1 MMLAA
6 LLAAVALAGPALPVP
21 EARTVPAVR
30 VFAFLRDYHALPAD
44 ERSAF
49 TLRYTLEA
57 DPDPAGREWSFWTRL
72 DGEEWRVLERAPDG
86 AVAPPD
92 PARLSAGL
100 QLATD
105 APQGAVQAHV
115 SFTLSA
121 APSETYDLAELQAA
135 LAQTRAAMRRSL
147 GLRAL
152 IAPRPRRIDFT
163 FDGSAPDAFAV
174 FPDGREVEL
183 TSVFEN
189 VIQLDPGARDL
200 RGAQTIRFA
209 RAPLHAVI
217 VVAN

>member
-6 LLAAVALAGPALPVP
+6 LLAALALISAEAPGP
-21 EARTVPAVR
+21 EARTVPAER
-30 VFAFLRDYHALPAD
+30 VFAFWQDFHALPQD

-49 TLRYTLEA
+49 TLSYRLEA
-57 DPDPAGREWSFWTRL
+57 EPDADGRERRFWTRL
-72 DGEEWRVLERAPDG
+72 DGEDWAVLARGPDG
-86 AVAPPD
+86 AVTPPD
-92 PARLSAGL
+92 PERLAAGL

-115 SFTLSA
+115 SFALSA
-121 APSETYDLAELQAA
+121 APSETYDLADLQAA
-135 LAQTRAAMRRSL
+135 LAQTRAAMRRTL

-152 IAPRPRRIDFT
+152 IAPRPRRIDFA
-163 FDGSAPDAFAV
+163 FDGPAPDAFAV

-189 VIQLDPGARDL
+189 VIQLDPGAREL

>member
-1 MMLAA
+1 MLAA
-6 LLAAVALAGPALPVP
+6 LLAALALVSADAPGP
-21 EARTVPAVR
+21 EARTVPAER

-49 TLRYTLEA
+49 TLRYVLEA
-57 DPDPAGREWSFWTRL
+57 DPDPDGREWRFWTRL
-72 DGEEWRVLERAPDG
+72 DGEDWRVLERGPDG
-86 AVAPPD
+86 AVTAPD
-92 PARLSAGL
+92 PERLSAGL

-105 APQGAVQAHV
+105 APQGAVRAQV
-115 SFTLSA
+115 GFTLTA

-135 LAQTRAAMRRSL
+135 LAQTRAAMRRTL

-152 IAPRPRRIDFT
+152 IAPRPRRIDFA
-163 FDGSAPDAFAV
+163 FEGPAPDAFAV
-174 FPDGREVEL
+174 FPDGREIEL

>member
-1 MMLAA
+1 MTLAA
-6 LLAAVALAGPALPVP
+6 LLAALALTAVEAPGP
-21 EARTVPAVR
+21 EARTIPAER
-30 VFAFLRDYHALPAD
+30 VFAFWGEYNALPED
-44 ERSAF
+44 ERDAF
-49 TLRYTLEA
+49 TLRYILEA
-57 DPDPAGREWSFWTRL
+57 DPHPDGRKWRFWTRL
-72 DGEEWRVLERAPDG
+72 DGEDWRVLERAPDG
-86 AVAPPD
+86 AVTPPY
-92 PARLSAGL
+92 PERLSAGL

-105 APQGAVQAHV
+105 VPQGAVRAHV
-115 SFTLSA
+115 GFTLSA

-163 FDGSAPDAFAV
+163 FDGPAPDAFAV
-174 FPDGREVEL
+174 FPDGHELEL

-189 VIQLDPGARDL
+189 VVQLDPGVREL

>member
-1 MMLAA
+1 MIAA
-6 LLAAVALAGPALPVP
+6 LLAALALTGAEAPGP
-21 EARTVPAVR
+21 EARTVPAER
-30 VFAFLRDYHALPAD
+30 VFAFLQDYHALPAD

-49 TLRYTLEA
+49 TLHYVLEA
-57 DPDPAGREWSFWTRL
+57 DPDPDGREWRFWTRL
-72 DGEEWRVLERAPDG
+72 DGEDWRVLERGPDG
-86 AVAPPD
+86 AVTPPD

-105 APQGAVQAHV
+105 APQGAVRAQV
-115 SFTLSA
+115 GFTLSA
-121 APSETYDLAELQAA
+121 TPSETYDLAELQAA
-135 LAQTRAAMRRSL
+135 LAQTRAAMRRAL
-147 GLRAL
+147 GLRSL

-163 FDGSAPDAFAV
+163 FDGPAPDAHAV
-174 FPDGREVEL
+174 FADGRELEL

-189 VIQLDPGARDL
+189 VVQLDPGVREL